1 MSESLRPTLSVVVP
15 VYGSQDCV
23 AELADRVALAC
34 RENALRY
41 ELILVYDC
49 SPDRSWEA
57 ILGVVARDPA
67 VVGIRLRKN
76 FGQDNAIMAGMNV
89 ARGEAIVVM
98 DDDLQHDPADIP
110 ALLRKLREGYDL
122 VYAKYRRT
130 HQKSW
135 KNMGSW
141 FNGKVA
147 EIVVS
152 KPRDVDISPYK
163 IVAAEVVAT
172 LIQYRGPY
180 PYVDGLL
187 FRTTSNMT
195 QIDVQHHARLRG
207 RSNYT
212 FWKSVAVW
220 ARLATNFSVVPLRI
234 ATVAGVLIAGGG
246 LCLAAGFLV
255 YRLQYPDIGTTAVG
269 WASLIVSIL
278 VIGGFQLM
286 TLGVLGEYVGRT
298 HLNVNQGPQ
307 YVVRDRIVHPGVA
320 LEPPPS
326 VQRGQL

>member
-1 MSESLRPTLSVVVP
+1 MAETPRPTLSVVVP

-23 AELADRVALAC
+23 AELADRVAQVC
-34 RENALRY
+34 RENTLSY
-41 ELILVYDC
+41 ELILVFDC

-57 ILGVVARDPA
+57 IQGVVARDPA
-67 VVGIRLRKN
+67 VIGLRLRKN

-110 ALLRKLREGYDL
+110 SLLAKLREGYDL

-141 FNGKVA
+141 FNGKMA
-147 EIVVS
+147 EIVLS
-152 KPRDVDISPYK
+152 KPPEVNISPYK
-163 IVAAEVVAT
+163 IVAAPVVAT

-180 PYVDGLL
+180 PYIDGLL
-187 FRTTSNMT
+187 FRTTANMT
-195 QIDVQHHARLRG
+195 QIDVQHHPRLRG

-212 FWKSVAVW
+212 FWKSVSVW

-234 ATVAGVLIAGGG
+234 ATFAGVFIAGVG

-255 YRLQYPDIGTTAVG
+255 YRLQYPDIGVTAIG

-278 VIGGFQLM
+278 VLGGFQLM

-307 YVVRDRIVHPGVA
+307 YVVRDRIVYPGVA
-320 LEPPPS
+320 TEPPPS
-326 VQRGQL
+326 VQRNQP